1 MTDRLLKR
9 EAKKRRII
17 EAAARVFARK
27 GYSGTVMADIAE
39 GAQIGKGTLYEY
51 FRSKEALFFA
61 VFQWYVDKS
70 RAEAKVNLAALGT
83 SASERLR
90 LCSRTLLTAWGDLR
104 DIYSLT
110 MEFWAAS
117 TSSPHKDR
125 FKQAFRNGYREY
137 RALLAALIREGIARG
152 EFREDLPV
160 ESVAAALVGMWDA
173 LLLQAWFDADFDPA
187 SMSDGFMD
195 AVLNG
200 LRNTETQCEEM
211 RNF

>member
-1 MTDRLLKR
+1 VTDRVLKR

-27 GYSGTVMADIAE
+27 GYAGTVMADIAE

-51 FRSKEALFFA
+51 FRSKEALFFS
-61 VFQWYVDKS
+61 VFEWYVDKS

-117 TSSPHKDR
+117 TSSLLKDR

-173 LLLQAWFDADFDPA
+173 LLLQAWFDDDFDPA